1 MAIPVD
7 GLVLEAQGL
16 SANEAAMTGESDEIK
31 KDTFQACYAKLE
43 EKQLEDVVSKGTAE
57 KKGAHDLPSPLL
69 LSGTAIQAGEGR
81 FLSIVCGDAS
91 AIGQIKK
98 TLDVSQDATPL
109 QKKLEKIANDVGLI
123 GTYAAL
129 LTIHVLL
136 ARFLISG
143 FMLRAIDLF
152 GGEAGGELADYA
164 RIWLGY
170 LIIGVAIIVVAVPEG
185 LPLAVMISL
194 AFSIG
199 RMLDDKCDVKRL
211 ASCEIMGGA
220 DNICSDKTGTLTL
233 NQMKVVRMWAGAE
246 VKDGI
251 PKEFLPLTAEQK
263 REQETTDKIILPT
276 MTKLDIQEYLQSE
289 FQKLLPQAI
298 VCNTAETAGATD
310 KAMIELMER
319 FSVDFNALK
328 NKHLK
333 EGQFTR
339 FPFTSSRKRMST
351 IISDVGETQFGY
363 DKRILLKGAS
373 EKILASCTSY
383 VNAEGQVVPLTDEMK
398 QKINNDVIVNYA
410 KQALRT
416 IGVAYKDLQA
426 GDGGPNHQ
434 EEAEGPEGKQGIMK
448 VEQGGFTLIT
458 IFGIQDIMREEV
470 PGAIAQVGVAGVM
483 VRMVTG
489 DNLVTAKAIAK
500 DCGIVN
506 DQQMEDDEVCME
518 GPKFHD
524 LVQGLS
530 CSNCNQRVPFEC
542 ECDKDD
548 RKEVVTN
555 VQAFK

>member
-31 KDTFQACYAKLE
+31 KDTFQACFAKFE
-43 EKQLEDVVSKGTAE
+43 EKQEEYALIKGTADNR
-57 KKGAHDLPSPLL
+57 GAHDLPSPLL

-81 FLSIVCGDAS
+81 FLAIVCGDAS

-98 TLDVSQDATPL
+98 TLDVSGDATPL

-136 ARFLISG
+136 ARFLIAG
-143 FMLRAIDLF
+143 FMLRSIDLF
-152 GGEAGGELADYA
+152 GGEEGALLADYA

-251 PKEFLPLTAEQK
+251 PKEFLPLTDAQ
-263 REQETTDKIILPT
+263 RHEQENTDKVILPT
-276 MTKLDIQEYLQSE
+276 MTKLDITEYLQTE
-289 FQKLLPQAI
+289 FQRLLPQAI

-310 KAMIELMER
+310 LAMIELMER
-319 FSVDFNALK
+319 FQVDF
-328 NKHLK
+328 
-333 EGQFTR
+333 
-339 FPFTSSRKRMST
+339 
-351 IISDVGETQFGY
+351 
-363 DKRILLKGAS
+363 
-373 EKILASCTSY
+373 
-383 VNAEGQVVPLTDEMK
+383 
-398 QKINNDVIVNYA
+398 
-410 KQALRT
+410 
-416 IGVAYKDLQA
+416 
-426 GDGGPNHQ
+426 
-434 EEAEGPEGKQGIMK
+434 
-448 VEQGGFTLIT
+448 
-458 IFGIQDIMREEV
+458 
-470 PGAIAQVGVAGVM
+470 
-483 VRMVTG
+483 
-489 DNLVTAKAIAK
+489 
-500 DCGIVN
+500 
-506 DQQMEDDEVCME
+506 
-518 GPKFHD
+518 
-524 LVQGLS
+524 
-530 CSNCNQRVPFEC
+530 
-542 ECDKDD
+542 
-548 RKEVVTN
+548 
-555 VQAFK
+555 